1 MQQGAGDHVLACD
14 DPAIWGHFET
24 RTMERH
30 AMKAQE
36 SGTTHEQIRFGG
48 LCSIRANGEN
58 LTERILPTSR
68 AIFIDFS
75 PTRRETI
82 WPFFPTLRT
91 TPAHRLE
98 REASCGDCH
107 DDVEAG
113 AKIDRHGSGGVGV
126 SAMVSSP
133 IRECIIMTDGD
144 LRRDDGAHNAHNA
157 VEADGDSVA
166 GSAMGCR

>member
-1 MQQGAGDHVLACD
+1 M
-14 DPAIWGHFET
+14 
-24 RTMERH
+24 
-30 AMKAQE
+30 
-36 SGTTHEQIRFGG
+36 
-48 LCSIRANGEN
+48 
-58 LTERILPTSR
+58 ILPTNH
-68 AIFIDFS
+68 ANFFDFL
-75 PTRRETI
+75 PTRRETNRSV
-82 WPFFPTLRT
+82 FPTLRT
-91 TPAHRLE
+91 TLAHRLE

-133 IRECIIMTDGD
+133 IRKCIIMTKCD
-144 LRRDDGAHNAHNA
+144 LRRDDGAHNAHDA